1 MRCAL
6 LIMLA
11 VSVLACSARAQSR
24 ITPQSGA
31 SSSYSLPT
39 SKRGSDFPKPR
50 ALQQNK
56 QARSEPASSTANQAQ
71 NSDDDLRIYAV
82 SVINV
87 APFFPFNMYGVYLGK
102 GAVLTAAHVLGHW
115 PLSADPTI
123 VIDGKELPAKVI
135 KKGSFDR
142 TDLALLFV
150 DEASLPVG
158 LRLRRDPLCKAA
170 PSVGTNVVV
179 AYPDRTARSLVI
191 SPKVIPLP
199 YRNRIR
205 TLIRDVQVSGSGAFD
220 AEKKCLLGIMSA
232 SATTQDAVNG
242 QKSHAGYFVP
252 ASAIADFIPAEFR
265 F

>member
-1 MRCAL
+1 MQRAL
-6 LIMLA
+6 PIMLA

-24 ITPQSGA
+24 ITPQSGPA
-31 SSSYSLPT
+31 SFYPLPT
-39 SKRGSDFPKPR
+39 
-50 ALQQNK
+50 K
-56 QARSEPASSTANQAQ
+56 QARSELELSSANHAR

-123 VIDGKELPAKVI
+123 VIAGQELSAKLI
-135 KKGSFDR
+135 KKGSFEQ
-142 TDLALLFV
+142 TDLALLSI
-150 DEASLPVG
+150 EENSLPVG
-158 LRLRRDPLCKAA
+158 LRLRRDPLCNAS
-170 PSVGTNVVV
+170 PSVGTNVIV

-199 YRNRIR
+199 YRTRIR

-232 SATTQDAVNG
+232 SATTQDAVSG
-242 QKSHAGYFVP
+242 RKSHAGYFVP
-252 ASAIADFIPAEFR
+252 ASAIADFLPAEFH